1 MGVWQVQLGEN
12 ILISLIAGR
21 SGMMVYN
28 QSDSDGTDDDDL
40 PPTQVVRSQGG
51 PRKSRP
57 SGNGKPSNSFQID
70 QQIRQLELDAYHSLL
85 RAFSAQSEVI
95 TWSKEGL
102 MSDMRKELR
111 VADEQHREMLGK
123 VSHDETLRR
132 IRHWRQTGEDPGM
145 PLHHQ
150 DTSPSPAVSQS
161 RKRQKVGNVAPILPP
176 PVPLLK
182 PLPQTLP
189 SGSGGR
195 GLLSGKKSRSKGVA
209 DVIMPGRGAPGGTPG
224 PASGRAGGVGSGRG
238 AAPWSNHKGAGPS
251 TDSRVEGWVG
261 RRLRIRWPE
270 DNIHYEAVVVDY
282 SKESQLHCLA
292 YDSGTPDESI
302 EWVDLKGMDRNDVQ
316 WLDQRV
322 DPVILDGKVGHL
334 TPGERGGGRGTKRG
348 RGAHGG
354 VVGRPKGTGQR
365 GRPAVTHD
373 KVAPA
378 PTPQSRPWRGGVGVE
393 GDRNGTEEKG
403 RRTHILY
410 PEGEIA
416 ALEKSV
422 GEMEYSKDVGKLENA
437 RQLAKDYEVALQKAL
452 AALSDYSIDD
462 GSEDERVDVVDSPVP
477 SVGLEKDPHHSIQ
490 DTGIRQEDSDED
502 DTGRDRGD
510 EGSEGHHGGGGGEGG
525 SDADLD
531 NADDDGD
538 GDDR

>member
-1 MGVWQVQLGEN
+1 
-12 ILISLIAGR
+12 
-21 SGMMVYN
+21 MVYN

-40 PPTQVVRSQGG
+40 PPTQVVRRQGG
-51 PRKSRP
+51 LRKGRP
-57 SGNGKPSNSFQID
+57 TGNGKPSNSLQID

-132 IRHWRQTGEDPGM
+132 IRQWRQTGEDLGM
-145 PLHHQ
+145 PLHHR

-161 RKRQKVGNVAPILPP
+161 RKRYKIGNVAPILLP

-182 PLPQTLP
+182 PVLQMLPL
-189 SGSGGR
+189 GSGGQ
-195 GLLSGKKSRSKGVA
+195 GLSSGKKAWSKGVT
-209 DVIMPGRGAPGGTPG
+209 DVIVPGRGTPAGTSG
-224 PASGRAGGVGSGRG
+224 PASGRGVVGSGR
-238 AAPWSNHKGAGPS
+238 ASCSNHKGAGPS
-251 TDSRVEGWVG
+251 TDSHVEGWVG
-261 RRLRIRWPE
+261 RKLWIRWPE

-292 YDSGTPDESI
+292 YDSGTSDESI
-302 EWVDLKGMDRNDVQ
+302 EWVNLKGMDRNDLQ
-316 WLDQRV
+316 WQDQRA

-348 RGAHGG
+348 RAAHGG
-354 VVGRPKGTGQR
+354 VVGRPKGSGQR
-365 GRPAVTHD
+365 GRSAIAPD
-373 KVAPA
+373 KLVPA

-393 GDRNGTEEKG
+393 EDWNGKDEKG

-437 RQLAKDYEVALQKAL
+437 LQLAKDYEAALQKAL
-452 AALSDYSIDD
+452 AVLSDYSIDD
-462 GSEDERVDVVDSPVP
+462 GSKDERVDVVDSPVP
-477 SVGLEKDPHHSIQ
+477 LVGMEKNPHHSIQ
-490 DTGIRQEDSDED
+490 DTGIRQEDSDEED
-502 DTGRDRGD
+502 AGRDRGD
-510 EGSEGHHGGGGGEGG
+510 EGSEGHHGGGGGEGD

-538 GDDR
+538 LDGDDR

>member
-1 MGVWQVQLGEN
+1 
-12 ILISLIAGR
+12 
-21 SGMMVYN
+21 MMVYN

-40 PPTQVVRSQGG
+40 PPTQVVRPQVG
-51 PRKSRP
+51 PRKGRL
-57 SGNGKPSNSFQID
+57 SGNGKPSNPFQID

-111 VADEQHREMLGK
+111 VADEQHREMLGT
-123 VSHDETLRR
+123 VSHDETLRM

-145 PLHHQ
+145 PLYHR

-182 PLPQTLP
+182 HAPQTLP
-189 SGSGGR
+189 SAPGGR
-195 GLLSGKKSRSKGVA
+195 GLSSGKKSRSKGLA
-209 DVIMPGRGAPGGTPG
+209 DVVVSGRGAPVGTPG
-224 PASGRAGGVGSGRG
+224 SVLGRGVGVGSGRG

-251 TDSRVEGWVG
+251 TDSRIEGWVG

-292 YDSGTPDESI
+292 YDSGTPNESI

-316 WLDQRV
+316 WLDQRA
-322 DPVILDGKVGHL
+322 DPVILDGKVGYL
-334 TPGERGGGRGTKRG
+334 TPGERVGGRGMKRG

-354 VVGRPKGTGQR
+354 LVGRPKGSCQR
-365 GRPAVTHD
+365 GRPAIAHEKMALV
-373 KVAPA
+373 
-378 PTPQSRPWRGGVGVE
+378 PTPQSRPWRGGVGPE
-393 GDRNGTEEKG
+393 EDRNGTDENG

-410 PEGEIA
+410 PDGEIA

-422 GEMEYSKDVGKLENA
+422 GELEHSKDVGKLENA
-437 RQLAKDYEVALQKAL
+437 RQLAKDYEAALQKAL
-452 AALSDYSIDD
+452 VALSDYSVDD
-462 GSEDERVDVVDSPVP
+462 GSEEERVDAVDSPVHLVE
-477 SVGLEKDPHHSIQ
+477 SEKDLRHCVQERGIQ
-490 DTGIRQEDSDED
+490 QEYSDEED
-502 DTGRDRGD
+502 LVGDRRD
-510 EGSEGHHGGGGGEGG
+510 EGSEGHRGGGEREGR

-531 NADDDGD
+531 NADEDEDGD
-538 GDDR
+538 GDEDDR